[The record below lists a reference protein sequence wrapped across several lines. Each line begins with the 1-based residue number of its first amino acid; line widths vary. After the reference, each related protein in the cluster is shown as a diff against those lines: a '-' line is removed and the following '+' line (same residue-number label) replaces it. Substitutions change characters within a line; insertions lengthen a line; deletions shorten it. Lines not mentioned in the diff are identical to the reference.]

1 MSEKK
6 GLKDAYSIKTP
17 EDSINLYRSW
27 ASSYDSDFAKQNDYL
42 EITKYFENIPIIKT
56 LQF

>member
-17 EDSINLYRSW
+17 EDSIHLYRSW
-27 ASSYDSDFAKQNDYL
+27 ASTYDSDFAKQNDYRSPS
-42 EITKYFENIPIIKT
+42 EIAKYIMYHIY
-56 LQF
+56 